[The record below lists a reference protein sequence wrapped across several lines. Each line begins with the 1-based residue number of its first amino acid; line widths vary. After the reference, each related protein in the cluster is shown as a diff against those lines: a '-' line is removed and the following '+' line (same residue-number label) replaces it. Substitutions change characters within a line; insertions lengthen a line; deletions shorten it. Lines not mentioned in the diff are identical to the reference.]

1 MAPNVLAK
9 PNARSLLLL
18 AGAAD
23 ILAARHDYEVIND
36 FFHALKVP
44 GSMFDLSSIFR
55 VTKKF
60 RATSN
65 RSELILGCLILNL
78 N

>member
-9 PNARSLLLL
+9 PNARSRLLLL

-60 RATSN
+60 RAT
-65 RSELILGCLILNL
+65 
-78 N
+78 